1 MEVKAPAFP
10 ESISEGTV
18 AEWHVKQG
26 EGARRDDLLV
36 DIETDKV
43 VIEVFA
49 PEDGVLAEIV
59 KQEGEI
65 VLSEEIIGHFESGFT
80 DTEVN
85 TSTRSLED
93 PSAVS
98 QESVASPAARTV
110 SYTHLTLPTILRV

>member
-1 MEVKAPAFP
+1 MDVKAPAFP

-26 EGARRDDLLV
+26 ESAKRDDLLV

-49 PEDGVLAEIV
+49 PEDGVLTEIV

-65 VLSEEIIGHFESGFT
+65 VLSEEIIGHYEAGVSAISDSGPLP
-80 DTEVN
+80 EVSEELSFSFCYFYLFC
-85 TSTRSLED
+85 ST
-93 PSAVS
+93 
-98 QESVASPAARTV
+98 ARLNAGYV
-110 SYTHLTLPTILRV
+110 NW

>member
-18 AEWHVKQG
+18 SEWHVKQG
-26 EGARRDDLLV
+26 ENAKRDDLLV

-49 PEDGVLAEIV
+49 TEDGVLTEIV

-65 VLSEEIIGHFESGFT
+65 VLSEEIIGT
-80 DTEVN
+80 LKLV
-85 TSTRSLED
+85 
-93 PSAVS
+93 
-98 QESVASPAARTV
+98 
-110 SYTHLTLPTILRV
+110 HLRFLILALCRKFRKTLKILVRMTPRQALQRGS